1 MNNPVIDAL
10 RKEIEGFKDEIRAE
24 KVGHVLEVGDG
35 IAKISGISDAASQE
49 MLEIETEGDEKGG
62 VVTALAFNL
71 EEDTVGAIVLG
82 DSSGIKEGALVRPTG
97 RVLSVRVGKEM
108 VGRVVDA
115 LGNPL
120 DNAGSIFDANSEEV
134 FYPVEKKAPGVL
146 ARESVNTPLHTGI
159 KAIDA
164 IIPIGRGQREL
175 IIGDRGLGKTA
186 IALDAI
192 INQKNDAR
200 GRRPICIYVAIGQKE
215 SKVARLIATLKDA
228 GAMEYTIVV
237 SAPASAASTLWYLA
251 PYTATAIGEYFMD
264 QGEDAL
270 IVYDD
275 LTKHAWAYRE
285 LSLLL
290 RRPPG
295 REAYP
300 GDIFYLHSRLLERSA
315 KLNKENGGGS
325 LTALP
330 IIETQLGDVSAYIP
344 TNVIS
349 ITDGQIYL
357 EPELFYQGNRPAV
370 NAGLSVSRV
379 GSSAQTKAMKKV
391 AGRLR
396 LELAQFRELAAFMQ
410 FSSELDEATRKRIER
425 GKVLTEILKQPELEP
440 IPFEYQVALIWA
452 ATNGYFDEVGA
463 ENAAERGRA
472 FLEYINKLHREEILE
487 AIRTSGDLSDEILA
501 ALKAAA
507 EAFKSIS

>member
-35 IAKISGISDAASQE
+35 IAKISGISEVASQE
-49 MLEIETEGDEKGG
+49 MLEIETPEGNA
-62 VVTALAFNL
+62 TALAFNL

-97 RVLSVRVGKEM
+97 RVLSVRVGREM

-120 DNAGSIFDANSEEV
+120 DNAGNIFDANSEEV

-146 ARESVNTPLHTGI
+146 ARESVNAPLHTGI

-186 IALDAI
+186 LALDAI
-192 INQKNDAR
+192 INQKNDTR

-215 SKVARLIATLKDA
+215 SKVAKLIATLKEA
-228 GAMEYTIVV
+228 GAMEYTVVV

-275 LTKHAWAYRE
+275 LTKHAWAYR
-285 LSLLL
+285 
-290 RRPPG
+290 
-295 REAYP
+295 
-300 GDIFYLHSRLLERSA
+300 
-315 KLNKENGGGS
+315 
-325 LTALP
+325 
-330 IIETQLGDVSAYIP
+330 
-344 TNVIS
+344 
-349 ITDGQIYL
+349 
-357 EPELFYQGNRPAV
+357 
-370 NAGLSVSRV
+370 
-379 GSSAQTKAMKKV
+379 
-391 AGRLR
+391 
-396 LELAQFRELAAFMQ
+396 
-410 FSSELDEATRKRIER
+410 
-425 GKVLTEILKQPELEP
+425 
-440 IPFEYQVALIWA
+440 
-452 ATNGYFDEVGA
+452 
-463 ENAAERGRA
+463 
-472 FLEYINKLHREEILE
+472 
-487 AIRTSGDLSDEILA
+487 
-501 ALKAAA
+501 
-507 EAFKSIS
+507 

>member
-35 IAKISGISDAASQE
+35 IAKISGISGVSSQE
-49 MLEIETEGDEKGG
+49 MLEIETANG

-71 EEDTVGAIVLG
+71 EEDSVGAVVLG
-82 DSSGIKEGALVRPTG
+82 DASGIKEGALVRPTG

-120 DNAGSIFDANSEEV
+120 DNAGNIFDANSEEV
-134 FYPVEKKAPGVL
+134 FYQVEKKAPGVL
-146 ARESVNTPLHTGI
+146 AREPVNAPLHTGI

-186 IALDAI
+186 IALDTI
-192 INQKNDAR
+192 INQKNDSR
-200 GRRPICIYVAIGQKE
+200 VRRPICIYVAIGQKE

-251 PYTATAIGEYFMD
+251 PYTATAIGEYLMD

-300 GDIFYLHSRLLERSA
+300 GDIF
-315 KLNKENGGGS
+315 
-325 LTALP
+325 
-330 IIETQLGDVSAYIP
+330 
-344 TNVIS
+344 
-349 ITDGQIYL
+349 
-357 EPELFYQGNRPAV
+357 
-370 NAGLSVSRV
+370 
-379 GSSAQTKAMKKV
+379 
-391 AGRLR
+391 
-396 LELAQFRELAAFMQ
+396 
-410 FSSELDEATRKRIER
+410 
-425 GKVLTEILKQPELEP
+425 
-440 IPFEYQVALIWA
+440 
-452 ATNGYFDEVGA
+452 
-463 ENAAERGRA
+463 
-472 FLEYINKLHREEILE
+472 
-487 AIRTSGDLSDEILA
+487 
-501 ALKAAA
+501 
-507 EAFKSIS
+507 